1 MAAKTNYYGEIL
13 GSTERAST
21 EATKAETVNTRDQD
35 GVLHI
40 TINLLNVMPT
50 REVQVAPKGTETIS
64 SHYWMNSLPFVKQ
77 TS

>member
-1 MAAKTNYYGEIL
+1 MAAKTECYGEVL
-13 GSTERAST
+13 GSTEIAATT
-21 EATKAETVNTRDQD
+21 ERD

-50 REVQVAPKGTETIS
+50 REVHVGSKGTKAVS

-77 TS
+77 SS

>member
-1 MAAKTNYYGEIL
+1 MAAKTECYGEI
-13 GSTERAST
+13 GTTEIEST
-21 EATKAETVNTRDQD
+21 EATNTRDQD

-50 REVQVAPKGTETIS
+50 REAQVAPKGTETIS